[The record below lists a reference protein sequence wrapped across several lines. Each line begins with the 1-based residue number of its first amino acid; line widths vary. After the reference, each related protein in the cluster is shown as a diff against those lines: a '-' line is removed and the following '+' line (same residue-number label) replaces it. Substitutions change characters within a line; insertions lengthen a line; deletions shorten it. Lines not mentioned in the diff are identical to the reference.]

1 MITLRVCY
9 CLRSV
14 VHIVTITRDYTPRSL
29 YYCLF
34 APHIWVLFFAHI
46 PFVVNHT
53 FNATPTESLQQ
64 HQRLRFASSYWKQQL
79 QALAG
84 LHNTFVSVFSGGVL
98 IGINFLIL
106 SFDLS
111 DSKAYVVF
119 LFVSMSTFAQ
129 NWRCVTQEN
138 SFLIATD
145 CDWFAWC
152 GSPLWLTW
160 IIARRWEQNQAGD
173 SSNSLL

>member
-9 CLRSV
+9 CLRSI
-14 VHIVTITRDYTPRSL
+14 VHIVTIIRDCTPRSL

-34 APHIWVLFFAHI
+34 VPHIYGCFSSRTSRSWWITHS
-46 PFVVNHT
+46 T
-53 FNATPTESLQQ
+53 Q

-79 QALAG
+79 QALVG

-111 DSKAYVVF
+111 NSKAYVVF

-138 SFLIATD
+138 SFLNAIN

-152 GSPLWLTW
+152 RSPPWLTW
-160 IIARRWEQNQAGD
+160 IITRRWEQNQAGD
-173 SSNSLL
+173 SSNILL